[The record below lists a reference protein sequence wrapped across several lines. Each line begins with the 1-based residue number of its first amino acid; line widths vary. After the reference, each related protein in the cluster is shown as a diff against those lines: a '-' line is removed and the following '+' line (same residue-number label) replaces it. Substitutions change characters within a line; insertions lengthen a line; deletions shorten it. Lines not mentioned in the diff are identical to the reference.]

1 MATNAKLGTKTTDLH
16 KKLNIPTISQII
28 YNATKKFYEE
38 QLNLDILSNSCKMR
52 YSEAPFKI
60 KYKLPQHLLQ

>member
-1 MATNAKLGTKTTDLH
+1 MT
-16 KKLNIPTISQII
+16 
-28 YNATKKFYEE
+28 
-38 QLNLDILSNSCKMR
+38 QLEYIDILNDTCKIR